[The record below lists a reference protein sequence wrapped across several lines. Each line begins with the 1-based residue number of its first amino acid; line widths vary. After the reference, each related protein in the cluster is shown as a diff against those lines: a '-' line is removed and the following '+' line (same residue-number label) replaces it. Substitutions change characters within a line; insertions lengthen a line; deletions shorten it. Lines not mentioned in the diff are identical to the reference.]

1 VDRDLQDVLRDL
13 RMGTAQVGSPEQFF
27 ALVSPVAAAIRES
40 VEAVPQATE
49 EMRKAAND
57 LREKANELEHWS
69 TEVAQRTKTADDAA
83 RAVTSAG
90 REIVGHVS
98 RASER
103 LERSA
108 GRAGAYPQRTFWFVI
123 LVAAGSAFWS
133 WRESEKMRRR
143 FDILEHNQLVIADKL
158 GVPLATPTAAP
169 SGSQPAADP
178 RPPVQRKRRRRG
190 RRPGRT
196 ELPRIQLV

>member
-1 VDRDLQDVLRDL
+1 MDRDLQDVLRDL

-27 ALVSPVAAAIRES
+27 ALVSPAAAAIRES

-57 LREKANELEHWS
+57 LREKAGELERWS

-98 RASER
+98 RVTER
-103 LERSA
+103 MERSI
-108 GRAGAYPQRTFWFVI
+108 GRAGAYPQWTFWFLV
-123 LVAAGSAFWS
+123 LVAGGSALWN
-133 WRESEKMRRR
+133 WREREEVRRR
-143 FDILEHNQLVIADKL
+143 LDIMEHNQLVIAGKL
-158 GVPLATPTAAP
+158 GVPVAPPTAVP
-169 SGSQPAADP
+169 GDRQPADAM
-178 RPPVQRKRRRRG
+178 RPSVQRKRSTASRA
-190 RRPGRT
+190 PAQ
-196 ELPRIQLV
+196 PN

>member
-1 VDRDLQDVLRDL
+1 MDRDLQDVLRDL

-27 ALVSPVAAAIRES
+27 ALVSPAAAAIRES
-40 VEAVPQATE
+40 VEVVPQATE

-57 LREKANELEHWS
+57 LREKAAELERWS

-83 RAVTSAG
+83 RAVTSGG
-90 REIVGHVS
+90 REIVALVS

-108 GRAGAYPQRTFWFVI
+108 GRSGAYPQWTFWLLV
-123 LVAAGSAFWS
+123 LVAGGSAFWS
-133 WRESEKMRRR
+133 WRESEEMRRR

-158 GVPLATPTAAP
+158 GVPVPASTAAP
-169 SGSQPAADP
+169 RGSQPADDT
-178 RPPVQRKRRRRG
+178 RPPVQRKRRTGSRVPA
-190 RRPGRT
+190 RPN
-196 ELPRIQLV
+196 

>member
-1 VDRDLQDVLRDL
+1 MDRDLQDVLRDL

-27 ALVSPVAAAIRES
+27 ALVSPAAAAIRES

-57 LREKANELEHWS
+57 LREKAGELERWS
-69 TEVAQRTKTADDAA
+69 TEVVNRTKNADDAA

-103 LERSA
+103 MERSI
-108 GRAGAYPQRTFWFVI
+108 GRARAYPQWTFWFLI
-123 LVAAGSAFWS
+123 LAAGGSAS
-133 WRESEKMRRR
+133 WGWRQSAEMRGR
-143 FDILEHNQLVIADKL
+143 FDTLEHNQLVIADRL
-158 GVPLATPTAAP
+158 GVPVAAP
-169 SGSQPAADP
+169 IAGPVGGQPAADT
-178 RPPVQRKRRRRG
+178 RPAVQRKRSAAPRAPA
-190 RRPGRT
+190 RPN
-196 ELPRIQLV
+196 

>member
-1 VDRDLQDVLRDL
+1 MDRDLQDVLRDL

-27 ALVSPVAAAIRES
+27 ALVSPAAAAIRES

-57 LREKANELEHWS
+57 LREKAGELERWS
-69 TEVAQRTKTADDAA
+69 TEVEQRTKTADDAA

-98 RASER
+98 RVTER
-103 LERSA
+103 MERSI
-108 GRAGAYPQRTFWFVI
+108 GRAGAYPQWTFWFLI

-133 WRESEKMRRR
+133 WRESEQTRRR
-143 FDILEHNQLVIADKL
+143 FDILENNQLAIANKL
-158 GVPLATPTAAP
+158 GVAMAARTPGP
-169 SGSQPAADP
+169 VGSQPVADT
-178 RPPVQRKRRRRG
+178 RPPVQRKRSAAPRAPA
-190 RRPGRT
+190 RPD
-196 ELPRIQLV
+196 

>member
-27 ALVSPVAAAIRES
+27 ALVSPAAAAIRES

-49 EMRKAAND
+49 EMRKAASD
-57 LREKANELEHWS
+57 LREKAGELERWS

-98 RASER
+98 RATER
-103 LERSA
+103 MERSI
-108 GRAGAYPQRTFWFVI
+108 GRAGAYPQWTFWF
-123 LVAAGSAFWS
+123 LVFVAGGSAFWS
-133 WRESEKMRRR
+133 WRESEEMRRR
-143 FDILEHNQLVIADKL
+143 LDILEHNQLVIADKL
-158 GVPLATPTAAP
+158 GVTVATPTAVP
-169 SGSQPAADP
+169 GGSQPAQVR
-178 RPPVQRKRRRRG
+178 RPPVQRTRSTPLRAPA
-190 RRPGRT
+190 RPN
-196 ELPRIQLV
+196 

>member
-1 VDRDLQDVLRDL
+1 MDRDLQDVLRDL

-27 ALVSPVAAAIRES
+27 ALVSPAAAAIRES

-57 LREKANELEHWS
+57 LREKAAELQRCS
-69 TEVAQRTKTADDAA
+69 TEVAQGTRTADDAA

-108 GRAGAYPQRTFWFVI
+108 GRAGAYPQWTFWFLV
-123 LVAAGSAFWS
+123 LVAGGSAFWS
-133 WRESEKMRRR
+133 WLESEELRRR
-143 FDILEHNQLVIADKL
+143 FDILEHNQLAIADKL
-158 GVPLATPTAAP
+158 GVPVGAPTAAP
-169 SGSQPAADP
+169 RGSQPAADT
-178 RPPVQRKRRRRG
+178 RPPVQRKRSAAPRAPT
-190 RRPGRT
+190 RPN
-196 ELPRIQLV
+196 

>member
-27 ALVSPVAAAIRES
+27 ALVSPAAAAIRES

-57 LREKANELEHWS
+57 LRERAAELQRWS
-69 TEVAQRTKTADDAA
+69 AEVAQGTKTAEDAA

-108 GRAGAYPQRTFWFVI
+108 GPAGAYPQWTFWFLV
-123 LVAAGSAFWS
+123 LVAGGSAFWS
-133 WRESEKMRRR
+133 WRQSAEIRRR
-143 FDILEHNQLVIADKL
+143 FDILEHNQLVIAGRL
-158 GVPLATPTAAP
+158 GVPVAAPIAAP
-169 SGSQPAADP
+169 SGSQPAADA
-178 RPPVQRKRRRRG
+178 RPPVQRKRSAALRAPA
-190 RRPGRT
+190 RPN
-196 ELPRIQLV
+196 

>member
-1 VDRDLQDVLRDL
+1 MDRDLQDVLRDL

-27 ALVSPVAAAIRES
+27 ALVSPAAAAIRES

-49 EMRKAAND
+49 EIRKATND
-57 LREKANELEHWS
+57 LREKASELERWS
-69 TEVAQRTKTADDAA
+69 TEVTQRTKTADDAA

-103 LERSA
+103 LERSIC
-108 GRAGAYPQRTFWFVI
+108 RAGAYPQWTFWFLI
-123 LVAAGSAFWS
+123 LAAGGSAFRS
-133 WRESEKMRRR
+133 WRDSDEMRRR

-158 GVPLATPTAAP
+158 GVPVAAP
-169 SGSQPAADP
+169 PGVPSGHQPAVDA
-178 RPPVQRKRRRRG
+178 RPPVLRKRSTGSRVPA
-190 RRPGRT
+190 RPN
-196 ELPRIQLV
+196 

>member
-27 ALVSPVAAAIRES
+27 ALVSPAAAAIRES
-40 VEAVPQATE
+40 VEAIPQATD

-57 LREKANELEHWS
+57 LREKAGELERWS

-90 REIVGHVS
+90 REIVGLVS

-108 GRAGAYPQRTFWFVI
+108 GRAGAYPQWTFWFLV
-123 LVAAGSAFWS
+123 LVAGGFAFWS
-133 WRESEKMRRR
+133 WRESEEMRRR
-143 FDILEHNQLVIADKL
+143 FGILEHNQLVIADRL
-158 GVPLATPTAAP
+158 GVPVAAP
-169 SGSQPAADP
+169 IAGPVGSRPVADT
-178 RPPVQRKRRRRG
+178 RPPVQRKRSAAQRAPA
-190 RRPGRT
+190 RPN
-196 ELPRIQLV
+196 

>member
-27 ALVSPVAAAIRES
+27 ALVSPAAAAIRET
-40 VEAVPQATE
+40 VEAVPQAIE

-57 LREKANELEHWS
+57 LREKAGELERWS

-83 RAVTSAG
+83 RAVASAG

-108 GRAGAYPQRTFWFVI
+108 GRAGAYPKWTFWFLI
-123 LVAAGSAFWS
+123 LVAGGSTFWN
-133 WRESEKMRRR
+133 WLEREEIRRR
-143 FDILEHNQLVIADKL
+143 FDIIEHNQLVIADKL
-158 GVPLATPTAAP
+158 SVPVAP
-169 SGSQPAADP
+169 STAMLGGSQPAAAT
-178 RPPVQRKRRRRG
+178 RPSVQYKRSTASRAPA
-190 RRPGRT
+190 RPN
-196 ELPRIQLV
+196 